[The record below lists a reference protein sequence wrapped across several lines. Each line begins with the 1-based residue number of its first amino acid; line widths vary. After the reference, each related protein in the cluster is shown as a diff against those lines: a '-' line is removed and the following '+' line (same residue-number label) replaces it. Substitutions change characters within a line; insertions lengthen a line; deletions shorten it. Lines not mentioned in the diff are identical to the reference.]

1 MHKNFQEIL
10 VILYNFYKYTKNA
23 TFNIM
28 FTNKIQNVVYLHFDM
43 WYNNYSD
50 KEEITKIK
58 LKRKYKK
65 WNQLKFL

>member
-23 TFNIM
+23 NFNIM

-43 WYNNYSD
+43 WYNNYSA
-50 KEEITKIK
+50 KEEITKNK
-58 LKRKYKK
+58 MKK
-65 WNQLKFL
+65 EV